1 MTPLI
6 FFFFWNTTKMMRSGV
21 LLATAVSVSPV
32 GAVREKITP
41 VQKVLDML
49 EGMKTKGGHMME
61 EEQAIYKKYA
71 EWVDDQTKDTGLQIK
86 NAEAKIEELIAFIG
100 KADSDVKK
108 FGDEIDALDAD
119 VDRMEGELKDATA
132 VREAEHAEYLK
143 VEEDYSGSVDALERA
158 IQTMKAQDYDR
169 PQAEAL
175 LQRMATTTPAMRSVL
190 AAFMQQR
197 ESVGGNG
204 APAVDA
210 YESQGGGVIEMLEG
224 LYKKFEEELASVV
237 DEESNKAHSYDMV
250 KLHLSDTIK
259 KSKSDR
265 AEKAAVKASTAAAS
279 AKAKGELEETKADVA
294 EDKKYVADTNA
305 EFEAKTDTYKRNQK
319 VRAEELEA
327 VGKAIEI
334 MSSKAASG
342 GYKKHINLAQTPKA
356 ASLLQLQSSSRR
368 ELRTQ
373 VSSFLNSRA
382 TALSSTALSRVA
394 QEVAASPFA
403 KVITMVEELLAK
415 LKQEAKEEAQ
425 HKEWCDKQLKDN
437 KIKREKKTAS
447 FERLTAEVERY
458 DSDIKSMGDN
468 IATLVQE
475 QSDLST
481 AMKEA
486 TSQREA
492 EHDENTQTIADAA
505 AGRDATK
512 SAIVVL
518 REFYDKQSFVEISQ
532 APEMAAYSGMS
543 SAKGG
548 VVGMLEVIESDFARL
563 EADTK
568 AAEKQA
574 ASEYDKFMADAKAD
588 KKQKHDSEVKT
599 RLDKDQAEFERGR
612 VHEDLVDVEAE
623 MNKANEYYET
633 LKPACL
639 EVHVSYEQRVAK
651 RKEEIESLKGAYE
664 MLAAKG
670 A

>member
-1 MTPLI
+1 
-6 FFFFWNTTKMMRSGV
+6 
-21 LLATAVSVSPV
+21 
-32 GAVREKITP
+32 
-41 VQKVLDML
+41 
-49 EGMKTKGGHMME
+49 
-61 EEQAIYKKYA
+61 
-71 EWVDDQTKDTGLQIK
+71 
-86 NAEAKIEELIAFIG
+86 
-100 KADSDVKK
+100 
-108 FGDEIDALDAD
+108 
-119 VDRMEGELKDATA
+119 
-132 VREAEHAEYLK
+132 
-143 VEEDYSGSVDALERA
+143 
-158 IQTMKAQDYDR
+158 MKAQDYDR
-169 PQAEAL
+169 PQAEAM
-175 LQRMATTTPAMRSVL
+175 LQRMATTTPAMRSVF
-190 AAFMQQR
+190 AAFMQQNGAA
-197 ESVGGNG
+197 SGNG
-204 APAVDA
+204 APSVDA
-210 YESQGGGVIEMLEG
+210 YESQGGGVIEMMEG
-224 LYKKFEEELASVV
+224 LLKKFEDELSSVV

-279 AKAKGELEETKADVA
+279 AKAKGELEDTKNGLA

-305 EFEAKTDTYKRNQK
+305 EYEAKTETYKKNQQ

-342 GYKKHINLAQTPKA
+342 GYKEHINLVQTPQA
-356 ASLLQLQSSSRR
+356 ASLLQLSSRR
-368 ELRTQ
+368 ELRAQ
-373 VSSFLNSRA
+373 VSSFLKSRA
-382 TALSSTALSRVA
+382 ATLSSSELSRVA
-394 QEVAASPFA
+394 QEVGASPFA
-403 KVITMVEELLAK
+403 KVIDMIEELLAK
-415 LKQEAKEEAQ
+415 LKQEAQEEAQ

-447 FERLTAEVERY
+447 FERLSAEVDRY
-458 DSDIKSMGDN
+458 DGEIKSMGDS
-468 IATLVQE
+468 IASLIQE

-492 EHDENTQTIADAA
+492 EHAENTQTIADAA

-518 REFYDKQSFVEISQ
+518 REFYDKQSFVETSQ
-532 APEMAAYSGMS
+532 APEMKAYTGMS

-548 VVGMLEVIESDFARL
+548 VVGMLEVIESDFQRL

-574 ASEYDKFMADAKAD
+574 ASEYDAFMADAKEN

-651 RKEEIESLKGAYE
+651 RKEEIESLKGAYK